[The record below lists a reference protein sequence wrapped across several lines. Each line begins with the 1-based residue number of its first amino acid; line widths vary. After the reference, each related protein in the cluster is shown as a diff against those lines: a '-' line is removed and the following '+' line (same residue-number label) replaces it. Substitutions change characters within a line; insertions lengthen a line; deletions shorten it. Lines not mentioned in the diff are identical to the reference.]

1 MLAYTYVGPERF
13 ELLEKPR
20 PTLCDER
27 DAIVRVTLG
36 SICTSDLHI
45 KHGSV
50 PRAVPGITVGHEMVG
65 IVEEVGSA
73 VRSVRPGQ
81 RVAVNVETFC
91 GECFFCRHG
100 YVNNCTDPDGG
111 WALGCRIDG
120 GQAEYVRVPHAEQG
134 LTPIPDTVSDEA
146 ALLVGDVLAT
156 GYWATRISGIT
167 PDDTILILGAG
178 PTGLCT
184 MLCARLHRP
193 RRLIVCEPDPVRAAF
208 VRTHWPDVLL
218 TTPDACHD
226 FTLAH
231 SEHGG
236 ADVVIEVAGSPT
248 SFRSAW
254 ECARP
259 NTTVTVV
266 ALYDTPQVLPLPEM
280 YGKNLTFKTG
290 GVDGCDCAE
299 ILGLIAG
306 GQLDTT
312 PLITHHYPL
321 DRIDEAYRLFESHA
335 DGVIKVAVTPP
346 TNAKA

>member
-91 GECFFCRHG
+91 GECFFCQHG

-167 PDDTILILGAG
+167 PDDTILFLGAG

-193 RRLIVCEPDPVRAAF
+193 RRLIICEPDPVRAAF

-259 NTTVTVV
+259 NATVTVV